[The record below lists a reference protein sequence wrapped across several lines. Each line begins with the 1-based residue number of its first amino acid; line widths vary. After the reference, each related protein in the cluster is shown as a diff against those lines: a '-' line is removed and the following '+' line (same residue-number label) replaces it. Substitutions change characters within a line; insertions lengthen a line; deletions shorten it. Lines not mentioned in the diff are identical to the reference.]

1 MVSIKSFL
9 LKMKVTQNNVM
20 KVTIFLILL
29 CHENTVCS
37 LEVDSDKS
45 CSRGQSCVV
54 KNECPAVQKIYRVKD
69 SEGLTKREKSSLIRQ
84 LRSLICNE
92 KQRGFCCKIEHQ
104 YECGKVDQG
113 TEFIFGGKQTFAGE
127 FPFTALIGA
136 KKVTHI
142 YYMSRSLNRKF
153 QLYRENGVNGFAAEP

>member
-1 MVSIKSFL
+1 
-9 LKMKVTQNNVM
+9 MKVTQNNVM

-54 KNECPAVQKIYRVKD
+54 KNECPAVQKLYRVKE

-136 KKVTHI
+136 KKVTHLN
-142 YYMSRSLNRKF
+142 YLSRSLNRKF